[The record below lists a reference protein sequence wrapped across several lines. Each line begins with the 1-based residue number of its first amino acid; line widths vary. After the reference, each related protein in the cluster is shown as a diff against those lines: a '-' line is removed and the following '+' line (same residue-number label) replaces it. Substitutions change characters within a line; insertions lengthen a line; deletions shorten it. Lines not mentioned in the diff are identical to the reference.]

1 MLGGLDLRAVSFG
14 GFEAKKKNIN
24 VCVWEMTVRP
34 TEDVQEDEVYVRE
47 TTGQGQ
53 RLVRCG

>member
-1 MLGGLDLRAVSFG
+1 MSFG

-47 TTGQGQ
+47 TTRQGQ